1 MNKIAIKPTGLKGNE
16 QINRMIEL
24 MGQTPIKEGVDRS
37 VIELT
42 KMGPD
47 GKVYGIVREN
57 HEYYIK
63 ISDKTNDL
71 VKEDFNYIG
80 GLKNKKE
87 WVFPSYAKAIK
98 QLNLKF
104 MSLCEA
110 TGTKS
115 NINVFEDDCLISEHH
130 PYKSNQT
137 LSATKGMG
145 DAEEYV
151 VDKKGAE
158 LSFDSKEGK
167 AEDGFGD
174 NVAEKDVV
182 DEFEKVKLSKNE
194 SRINQVLVGEGKDV
208 SVKNGNIAVKRQ
220 LSILETINKID
231 EAVSVATGERKKE
244 QISTVE
250 SILKN
255 LSKEEI
261 ISILENVTGKKKL

>member
-1 MNKIAIKPTGLKGNE
+1 MSKIAIKPTGLKGNE

-24 MGQTPIKEGVDRS
+24 MNQTQIKEGVDRS

-63 ISDKTNDL
+63 ISDGVGDL
-71 VKEDFNYIG
+71 IKEDFKYIG

-110 TGTKS
+110 MGTKS
-115 NINVFEDDCLISEHH
+115 NINVFEDDNLISEHH
-130 PYKSNQT
+130 PYKSNQK

-145 DAEEYV
+145 GNEEYIL
-151 VDKKGAE
+151 DKAGAE

-167 AEDGFGD
+167 DEDAFGD
-174 NVAEKDVV
+174 NLAEQDVL
-182 DEFEKVKLSKNE
+182 DEFEDVKLSKNE
-194 SRINQVLVGEGKDV
+194 SRINRVLLGDGKDV

-220 LSILETINKID
+220 WSILETINKID
-231 EAVSVATGERKKE
+231 EAVSGATGERKKE
-244 QISTVE
+244 QILTAE

-255 LSKEEI
+255 LSNEEI
-261 ISILENVTGKKKL
+261 ISILEKVTGKKKH